1 MPSIAVSAVIWLPSW
16 VAIDFG
22 IIARP
27 GVKFG
32 SWVRKQRIEGVVDAQ
47 EVVDGVVVQ
56 DVVGDGDI
64 MSFGI
69 IVVVGLSIL
78 MFLALAFVVV
88 LKVIVMVM
96 LDGMVVGTATTLS
109 PVGYVAIAAA
119 TFMPMDVVVLVLE
132 PVLEDVIM
140 FVVGEELAVLPFTGG
155 DGIAAAAVG
164 GDELPAHVFQ
174 FVFPIPIEEVI
185 AELVADEELV
195 HIFQVLEAA
204 GVVELEGPIDV
215 SESRETPGGPDH

>member
-22 IIARP
+22 IMARP

-32 SWVRKQRIEGVVDAQ
+32 SWVRKQRIEGVVD
-47 EVVDGVVVQ
+47 GVVMQ

-69 IVVVGLSIL
+69 VVVVGLSIL
-78 MFLALAFVVV
+78 MLLALAFVVV

-109 PVGYVAIAAA
+109 PVGYVAIAPA
-119 TFMPMDVVVLVLE
+119 TFIPMDVLVLE
-132 PVLEDVIM
+132 AALEEVIM
-140 FVVGEELAVLPFTGG
+140 LVVGDELVVLPSTEGE
-155 DGIAAAAVG
+155 GIAAAAVG
-164 GDELPAHVFQ
+164 GDELPVHVFQ
-174 FVFPIPIEEVI
+174 FVFPMPIEDVI
-185 AELVADEELV
+185 AGLVADEEPV